1 MNFFSW
7 VCPRNTVHSNS
18 RSPSQHIYYF
28 SYCSNSIS
36 ISSAVS
42 DECILSNYYLIY
54 NVEQRLATGWTVRR
68 SNPGGARFS
77 APVQTGPGAH
87 LASCTI
93 GTGSFPGVK
102 SDRDVTLTPH
112 PLLVPWSWKS
122 RAIPLL
128 PLWAVRP
135 VQSLSACT
143 RVTFTLLI
151 HIIRVPVFVSYCCSP
166 AFRSVSSPDYWLR
179 TCLCLLILRWRG
191 VGAFVSQC
199 MSWYSWCV
207 AELFKATLQIGET
220 RVIVPRA
227 VEDV

>member
-143 RVTFTLLI
+143 RVHFTFTLLCFVI
-151 HIIRVPVFVSYCCSP
+151 LWTLAWVYVDLVPLSTSFLVVCAPNSLNGGRQLLFPSKAVFNVDASY
-166 AFRSVSSPDYWLR
+166 
-179 TCLCLLILRWRG
+179 
-191 VGAFVSQC
+191 
-199 MSWYSWCV
+199 
-207 AELFKATLQIGET
+207 
-220 RVIVPRA
+220 
-227 VEDV
+227 